1 MLNSII
7 GNFRAFYRT
16 IVFSFILSAYL
27 LTSLWIHITVK
38 EPLRRRPK
46 FSANASFYTNLCCI
60 CFGIRTRV
68 INPPPKKSNGLFV
81 GNHIGFIDIMA
92 VNSILPCLFVT
103 SREMRDTPV
112 LGLIT
117 EFAGCIYTDRKK
129 RGNILDELGEMVGY
143 LKEGFRVVLYPEATS
158 HNGEEILPFKR
169 TLLSAAAHAGVP
181 IRPYVFN
188 FVNIQGEPFTL
199 KWRDKVCWYGD
210 MTFYDSLWRA
220 FSVKYLVVEVEFLEP
235 VYPTVA
241 DDRKTVAES
250 VRQSI
255 VDRFKPVMSL

>member
-1 MLNSII
+1 MINSII
-7 GNFRAFYRT
+7 GHLRAFYRT
-16 IVFSFILSAYL
+16 LLFLCILTCYL
-27 LTSLWIHITVK
+27 IASLWIHLTVK
-38 EPLRRRPK
+38 EDMKRRPR
-46 FSANASFYTNLCCI
+46 FSSNASFYTNLCCRF
-60 CFGIRTRV
+60 FGIRTRV
-68 INPPPKKSNGLFV
+68 INAPPKKADGLFV

-103 SREMRDTPV
+103 SKEMHETPV

-129 RGNILDELGEMVGY
+129 RGNILDELGEMVSY

-169 TLLSAAAHAGVP
+169 TLMSAAAHAGVP

-188 FVNIQGEPFTL
+188 FVNIQGEPFNL

-220 FSVKYLVVEVEFLEP
+220 FTVKYIVAEIEFLKP
-235 VYPTVA
+235 IYPQVN
-241 DDRKTVAES
+241 DNRKFIAES
-250 VRQSI
+250 IRQSI
-255 VDRFKPVMSL
+255 VDRFRPVSTI